1 MKVVVNASPIIFLSK
16 LNALDL
22 LVDLFPEVLIP
33 RAVVKEVGGIPVP
46 EKAHVLDVSLPGRK
60 FVLGALGRL
69 HEGELEVIVLAL
81 ERSADLVLLDDL
93 AARRK
98 AKRMGLQVMGTVG
111 LILTAFRNQKVA
123 REQSLEF
130 LEDLTKKH
138 GFFIS
143 KDVLGKVKGEI
154 RK

>member
-33 RAVVKEVGGIPVP
+33 RSVVKEVGDISIP
-46 EKAHVLDVSLPGRK
+46 EKAQVMDVSLPGRK
-60 FVLGALGRL
+60 FVMGALGRL

-81 ERSADLVLLDDL
+81 ERNADLVLLDDL

-98 AKRMGLQVMGTVG
+98 AKRMGLQVMGTIG
-111 LILTAFRNQKVA
+111 LILSAFRNQKVT

-138 GFFIS
+138 GLFIS
-143 KDVLGKVKGEI
+143 KDVLGKVKEEI